1 MECDKSM
8 QTIKH
13 GRRGFTLVEIMI
25 VVAIIGLLAAIA
37 IPNVLHAR
45 TVAQNNTC
53 IDNLRMLDTGK
64 QQWALESGATAS
76 TVPTAANIQ
85 PYLGRGNGEL
95 PLCPLDSQQ
104 SFATS
109 YNLNNCGTSPTCLI
123 NPVAHV
129 LP

>member
-1 MECDKSM
+1 M

-25 VVAIIGLLAAIA
+25 VVTVIGLLAAIA

-45 TVAQNNTC
+45 TTAQTKTC
-53 IDNLRMLDTGK
+53 IGNLRMIDTAK
-64 QQWALESGATAS
+64 QQWALESGAMATSVPVAS
-76 TVPTAANIQ
+76 NIQ
-85 PYLGRGNGEL
+85 PYLGRGNGVL

-109 YNLNNCGTSPTCLI
+109 YNLNNCQTSPTCVVD
-123 NPVAHV
+123 PTDHA

>member
-1 MECDKSM
+1 M

-25 VVAIIGLLAAIA
+25 VVTVIGLLAAIA
-37 IPNVLHAR
+37 IPNALHAR
-45 TVAQNNTC
+45 TTAQTKTC
-53 IDNLRMLDTGK
+53 IGNLRMIDTAK
-64 QQWALESGATAS
+64 QQWALESGAMAT
-76 TVPTAANIQ
+76 TVPVASNIQ
-85 PYLGRGNGEL
+85 PYMGRGNGEL

-109 YNLNNCGTSPTCLI
+109 YNLNNCQTSPTCVVD
-123 NPVAHV
+123 PTDHV

>member
-1 MECDKSM
+1 MECHKRM
-8 QTIKH
+8 QTLKH

-25 VVAIIGLLAAIA
+25 VVAVIGLLAAIA

-45 TVAQNNTC
+45 TTAQTNTC

-64 QQWALESGATAS
+64 QQWALENGAIATS
-76 TVPTAANIQ
+76 VPQAANIQ

-95 PLCPLDSQQ
+95 PLCPLDSSQT
-104 SFATS
+104 FATS
-109 YNLNNCGTSPTCLI
+109 YSLNNCETSPTCLI
-123 NPVAHV
+123 DPTDHV